1 MTFLPQCIIKKLLI
15 LLTIFNTDFGIQYI
29 MIADL
34 VVNITFKIRS
44 TRYRIVQFQVFFI
57 VDGLGG
63 QTEWLPQAAHTVL
76 AMPLTSDAT

>member
-1 MTFLPQCIIKKLLI
+1 
-15 LLTIFNTDFGIQYI
+15 

-63 QTEWLPQAAHTVL
+63 QTEWLPQVAHTVL